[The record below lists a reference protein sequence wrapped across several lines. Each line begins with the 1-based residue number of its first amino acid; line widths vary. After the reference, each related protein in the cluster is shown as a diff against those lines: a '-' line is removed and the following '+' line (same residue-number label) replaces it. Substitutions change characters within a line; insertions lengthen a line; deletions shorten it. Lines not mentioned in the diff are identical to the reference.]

1 MGDMQIVCKADEIGL
16 DDAFINLN
24 ARALAPAAGCAAYT
38 RRAQPFSILLMSC

>member
-24 ARALAPAAGCAAYT
+24 ARALPAAVLT
-38 RRAQPFSILLMSC
+38 VQLLLDAR